1 MRTPAVR
8 NLVIATLSMILG
20 SCGSDRK
27 FNNPDDPDNTKTG
40 TTGGQ
45 NEPADDETTNPDA
58 SAPQCLTSACSPP
71 SGSVYNFSKSFAVGA
86 TGCSNIQKVR
96 TFDTS
101 TGLII
106 FFSANCGTRNH
117 VYSTLS
123 DYAGNGQTT
132 PVLLSTDCNSGSTG
146 VKSYTIDKGTTGF
159 LMAYECNPSSG
170 SYTTRIVAINSGG
183 SPTAV
188 STYESLTTSKTYIMA
203 WNATASTF
211 GLARAGQFQRYNES
225 AVAVG
230 GPIATN
236 SQTLYQN
243 FVSGGSW
250 YIINSI
256 YNALCSKV
264 SAAGSLLCNGITM
277 TGTSRPGGAVSSTFV
292 NDSSSS
298 SFNTYTIN
306 TTNCTATIDADLMKT
321 SNSIIGSFGALQ
333 VSTNISAYLFK
344 SPNSLIFTTFT
355 PTQIYSENAVAG
367 YTTSMGDAEAKV
379 INTKV
384 YVSYDK
390 DGTGFVSYSAE
401 SVP

>member
-1 MRTPAVR
+1 MRIPAVR
-8 NLVIATLSMILG
+8 NLVIATFSMVLG

-27 FNNPDDPDNTKTG
+27 FNNPDDPDNIKTG
-40 TTGGQ
+40 TTGAQ
-45 NEPADDETTNPDA
+45 NEPGDDGTTNPDV
-58 SAPQCLTSACSPP
+58 SGSQCLTLACSPP

-96 TFDTS
+96 TFDTG

-106 FFSANCGTRNH
+106 FYSANCGTRNH

-123 DYAGNGQTT
+123 DYAGDGQTT
-132 PVLLSTDCNSGSTG
+132 PVLLSADCNSGSTG

-188 STYESLTTSKTYIMA
+188 STYESLTTSKSYIMA

-243 FVSGGSW
+243 FVNAGNWFLINDYSYAACSK
-250 YIINSI
+250 INS
-256 YNALCSKV
+256 
-264 SAAGSLLCNGITM
+264 AGSLLCNGINM
-277 TGTSRPGGAVSSTFV
+277 TGTYKAAGAMATTLV
-292 NDSSSS
+292 NQYASS
-298 SFNTYTIN
+298 SFNTFTIN
-306 TTNCTATIDADLMKT
+306 TTDCTATKDADGMNT
-321 SNSIIGSFGALQ
+321 TNTIVASFGAMQLNT
-333 VSTNISAYLFK
+333 SISAYLFK
-344 SPNSLIFTTFT
+344 SANSLIFTTFT
-355 PTQIYSENAVAG
+355 PTQIYSENSVAG
-367 YTTSMGDAEAKV
+367 YSTSMGDAEAKV

-390 DGTGFVSYSAE
+390 DGAGFVSYSAE